1 MLETLLS
8 IIKKINN
15 KLIFSCN
22 IIYSLIDQSYKIET
36 VNDENGE
43 IVPTVNSK
51 NTFKVTFTYCYIFIF
66 YNV

>member
-1 MLETLLS
+1 MNLETLLS

-22 IIYSLIDQSYKIET
+22 IIYSLIDQSYDIKT

-51 NTFKVTFTYCYIFIF
+51 NTFKVIFT
-66 YNV
+66 